1 MMLGCQF
8 CQTNYIRRAIL
19 FLQFLHILNNI
30 LSSCHGSSSHYII
43 SRAKHVSCLGGMIF
57 WKSIQVIKSH
67 LNDFAGSLSLA
78 SKKKNQQ
85 RRFQLK
91 PKPDWKLTTQEEEI
105 WLIHI
110 WLEWRKQHELYCW
123 FPAIVSPLLSFS
135 HICHHC
141 PEALPHWRK
150 N

>member
-8 CQTNYIRRAIL
+8 CQTNYVRRAIL

-30 LSSCHGSSSHYII
+30 LSLCHGSSSHYII
-43 SRAKHVSCLGGMIF
+43 SRAKHVLCLGGMIF
-57 WKSIQVIKSH
+57 LKLIQVIKSH

-78 SKKKNQQ
+78 SKKKINKEDSSWNQSLTESWPHK
-85 RRFQLK
+85 RRK
-91 PKPDWKLTTQEEEI
+91 YDWYTYG
-105 WLIHI
+105 WSDGSSMN
-110 WLEWRKQHELYCW
+110 CW

>member
-43 SRAKHVSCLGGMIF
+43 SRAKHLVPWRHDFFKIDSSDKITLKWVCRLTLLG
-57 WKSIQVIKSH
+57 KQE
-67 LNDFAGSLSLA
+67 
-78 SKKKNQQ
+78 KNQQ

-91 PKPDWKLTTQEEEI
+91 PKPDWKLTTQGEEI

-123 FPAIVSPLLSFS
+123 FPAIVSLLSFS

-141 PEALPHWRK
+141 PEALPRWRK